1 MRPLA
6 AGPRPDLTRRTLLR
20 TGLGATLLGAV
31 AACGGSPGGS
41 SSPSA
46 STGSRDSSSAGPG
59 ARRVYYGED
68 RGNQYADLRLPERT
82 ALGTVVLLHGGYWLP
97 QYGLDLLA
105 PMARRFTELG
115 YATWNV
121 EYRRTSEGGGWPHTF
136 TDVALAI
143 DRLAKERVP
152 GDVVV
157 LGHSA
162 GGHLAGWV
170 ASRTAQTPGGSP
182 RVVPKAVVSLSGV
195 LDLTTAASA
204 PESSGPVVALMGGT
218 PQQHPDRYRLGD
230 PALLVPAA
238 CPVFAAQATQERVIP
253 VAQAA
258 SYVAKAR
265 AAGGTAT
272 QVALEGD
279 HFSISTPDAP
289 SFATV
294 RRLVARALG

>member
-1 MRPLA
+1 MRV
-6 AGPRPDLTRRTLLR
+6 PRPHLTRRTLLR
-20 TGLGATLLGAV
+20 TGLGTTLLGAL
-31 AACGGSPGGS
+31 AACGEPPGAGR
-41 SSPSA
+41 SPS
-46 STGSRDSSSAGPG
+46 SAAVPADG
-59 ARRVYYGED
+59 RRVFYGED
-68 RGNQYADLRLPERT
+68 RGNQYADLRLPTGT

-105 PMARRFTELG
+105 PMARRFTRLG

-136 TDVALAI
+136 TDVARAM
-143 DRLAKERVP
+143 DRLAEERVP
-152 GDVVV
+152 GDLVVI
-157 LGHSA
+157 GHSA

-218 PQQHPDRYRLGD
+218 PGQHPDRYRLGD
-230 PALLVPAA
+230 PTLLVPAA
-238 CPVFAAQATQERVIP
+238 CPVFAAQATQEQVIP
-253 VAQAA
+253 VGQAA
-258 SYVAKAR
+258 AYVAKAR

-272 QVALEGD
+272 EVALEGD

-294 RRLVARALG
+294 QRLVERALA

>member
-1 MRPLA
+1 VP
-6 AGPRPDLTRRTLLR
+6 
-20 TGLGATLLGAV
+20 TGA
-31 AACGGSPGGS
+31 
-41 SSPSA
+41 
-46 STGSRDSSSAGPG
+46 
-59 ARRVYYGED
+59 
-68 RGNQYADLRLPERT
+68 

-105 PMARRFTELG
+105 PMARRFTRLG

-136 TDVALAI
+136 TDVALAM
-143 DRLAKERVP
+143 DRLAEEAAEAEEKVP

-157 LGHSA
+157 IGHSA

-182 RVVPKAVVSLSGV
+182 RVVPKGVVSLSGV

-218 PQQHPDRYRLGD
+218 PEQHPDRYQRGD
-230 PALLVPAA
+230 PTLLVPAA
-238 CPVFAAQATQERVIP
+238 CPVFAAQATQEQVIP
-253 VAQAA
+253 VGQAA
-258 SYVAKAR
+258 AYVAKAR
-265 AAGGTAT
+265 ASGGTAT
-272 QVALEGD
+272 VVALEGD

-294 RRLVARALG
+294 QRLVERALAHR

>member
-1 MRPLA
+1 MTGPDV
-6 AGPRPDLTRRTLLR
+6 GPRPDLTRRTLLR
-20 TGLGATLLGAV
+20 TGLGATVLGALS
-31 AACGGSPGGS
+31 ACGRSRTAD
-41 SSPSA
+41 SSPS
-46 STGSRDSSSAGPG
+46 SQAGPADG
-59 ARRVYYGED
+59 RRVFYGQD
-68 RGNQYADLRLPERT
+68 RGNQYADLRLPKGT

-105 PMARRFTELG
+105 PMARRFTQLG

-136 TDVALAI
+136 TDVALAM
-143 DRLAKERVP
+143 DRLAQEKVP

-157 LGHSA
+157 IGHSA

-170 ASRTAQTPGGSP
+170 ASRTARTPGGSP

-230 PALLVPAA
+230 PTLLVPAA
-238 CPVFAAQATQERVIP
+238 CPVFAAQATQEQVIP

-258 SYVAKAR
+258 AYVAKAR

-294 RRLVARALG
+294 QRLVATALT